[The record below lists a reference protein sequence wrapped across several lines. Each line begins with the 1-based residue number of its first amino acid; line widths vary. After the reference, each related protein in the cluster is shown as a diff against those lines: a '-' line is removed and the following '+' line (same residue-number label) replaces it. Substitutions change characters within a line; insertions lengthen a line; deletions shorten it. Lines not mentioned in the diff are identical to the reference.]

1 MTAEIVT
8 RGVLTRQRGYGAPL
22 FQMLQGARDYAGIP
36 DVRTLTLD
44 EIDTFYRALIPE
56 LLKATKGG

>member
-1 MTAEIVT
+1 
-8 RGVLTRQRGYGAPL
+8 
-22 FQMLQGARDYAGIP
+22 MLQGARDYAGIP

-44 EIDTFYRALIPE
+44 EIDTFYRALVPE